1 MRNIRIAQQST
12 RMEGKQQSV
21 KLIEM
26 LWNLSEA
33 YTEPRTAVPERT
45 RAVPQPGYLN
55 CSFPLAACHK
65 GISRCSR
72 SIHYPMAT
80 PASKVVSPESSVSA
94 YQQYVNPQWVT
105 LLNLLGMN
113 VRYKRCAAAELFTE
127 DGRRILDFLSGYCV
141 HNTGHNHPHIV
152 QAIRDELRKSG
163 PGMLQ
168 SHVPEIAG
176 ELAKRL
182 CQLAGGG
189 LEKVY
194 FGSSGSEG
202 VEAAIKFARATTGRV
217 GIVYAKN
224 SFHGLTAGAL
234 SLMNDAFW
242 RDGFGPL
249 LQDAQGVEYG
259 DAAVLERALESRRH
273 AALVLEPVQAEAGIR
288 VPSKAYLQQAAELCR
303 KTGTLLVID
312 EVQTGMFRTGT
323 FLASHQFDLRPDM
336 VILAKALSGGL
347 IPVSATLMTDKVYR
361 SVYSSLRRAIVHT
374 STFSENS
381 LSMCAG
387 LASLEVLESQGL
399 GPYALEMGERFRANL
414 REALAPFEMVREVRG
429 LGLLSGIEFTAPKRL
444 SLRVPFEAFCR
455 IHPAMFG
462 QIVVMRL
469 FREKN
474 ILTQI
479 CGNNFMVLKAAPPL
493 VVSEAQLSEF
503 VAAVRGVVELAH
515 TSTSFWSE
523 ALGLARRAVNV

>member
-1 MRNIRIAQQST
+1 
-12 RMEGKQQSV
+12 
-21 KLIEM
+21 
-26 LWNLSEA
+26 
-33 YTEPRTAVPERT
+33 
-45 RAVPQPGYLN
+45 
-55 CSFPLAACHK
+55 
-65 GISRCSR
+65 
-72 SIHYPMAT
+72 MAT
-80 PASKVVSPESSVSA
+80 QASKLSPARSLDSS
-94 YQQYVNPQWVT
+94 YEQYVNPQWVA
-105 LLNLLGMN
+105 LLNILDMN
-113 VRYKRCAAAELFTE
+113 VRYQRCAGSELFTE
-127 DGRRILDFLSGYCV
+127 DGRCILDFLSGYCV
-141 HNTGHNHPHIV
+141 HNTGHNHPYIV
-152 QAIRDELRKSG
+152 QALKDELDKSG
-163 PGMLQ
+163 PAMLQ

-202 VEAAIKFARATTGRV
+202 VEAAIKFARATTGRA
-217 GIVYAKN
+217 GIVYARS

-242 RDGFGPL
+242 REGFGPL
-249 LQDAQGVEYG
+249 LQDTVGVEFG
-259 DAAVLERALESRRH
+259 DASALEAVLQTKRH

-288 VPSKAYLQQAAELCR
+288 VPSKAYLQKAQELCR
-303 KTGTLLVID
+303 KTGTLFVID

-323 FLASHQFDLRPDM
+323 FLASHQFELRPDI

-347 IPVSATLMTDKVYR
+347 MPVSAVLMTDKIYHA
-361 SVYSSLRRAIVHT
+361 VYSSLRRAIVHT

-381 LSMCAG
+381 LSMRAG
-387 LASLEVLESQGL
+387 LASLDVLESQQL
-399 GPYALEMGERFRANL
+399 GPRATVLGETFRAKL
-414 REALAPFEMVREVRG
+414 RTALAPFEMVKEVRG
-429 LGLLSGIEFTAPKRL
+429 MGLLSGIEFASPKKM
-444 SLRVPFEAFCR
+444 SLRVPFEAFHR

-462 QIVVMRL
+462 QIVVMRM

-493 VVSEAQLSEF
+493 VVAEEQLDEF
-503 VAAVRGVVELAH
+503 VAAIRAVMELAH
-515 TSTSFWSE
+515 TSAAFWSE